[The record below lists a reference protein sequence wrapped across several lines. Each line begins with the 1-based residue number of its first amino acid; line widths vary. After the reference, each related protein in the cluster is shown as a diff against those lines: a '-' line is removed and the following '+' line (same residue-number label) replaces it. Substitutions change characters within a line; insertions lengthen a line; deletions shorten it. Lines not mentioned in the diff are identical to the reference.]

1 MDIFIH
7 FQIFILSITY
17 VTHPILGIGDF
28 CKQLLAPTCFLT
40 DSSTFPPPPPC
51 LCADFLSK
59 RDALGRKEKEKER
72 LVTCIALVLLRAHHL
87 NSFIKNKNER
97 FSPD

>member
-7 FQIFILSITY
+7 FQIFILRITY
-17 VTHPILGIGDF
+17 ITHSILGTGDF
-28 CKQLLAPTCFLT
+28 CNQPLAPMCFLM
-40 DSSTFPPPPPC
+40 DSSTTFPPC

-59 RDALGRKEKEKER
+59 RDAPGRKKKEESLAPR
-72 LVTCIALVLLRAHHL
+72 VALVLLGARHL
-87 NSFIKNKNER
+87 NSFIKHNNEC